1 VFYSGGEVKQYS
13 VKKQDSKDSIDS
25 CDGSPKVD
33 RQTAAAMGGAG
44 KLLEKR

>member
-13 VKKQDSKDSIDS
+13 VKKQDSENGIDS
-25 CDGSPKVD
+25 CDGSSKVD

-44 KLLEKR
+44 KLQEKR